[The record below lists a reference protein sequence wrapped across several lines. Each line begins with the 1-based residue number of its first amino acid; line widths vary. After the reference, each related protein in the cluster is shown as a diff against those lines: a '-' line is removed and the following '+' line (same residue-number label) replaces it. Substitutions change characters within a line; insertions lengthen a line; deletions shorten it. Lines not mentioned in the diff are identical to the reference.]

1 MQSAYHFFDC
11 RASFGRR
18 SYRAPGTFYK
28 KEDLL
33 NKMAEDSIEGALV
46 YHSMAKEYDPQV
58 GNQMLCDELAG
69 EPKLLPEWVVLPH
82 YTGEFDPPE
91 RLLKSMKEHGVKAVT
106 MFPSPSCQNYSFAEF
121 TCGAL
126 FRMCEEHRI
135 PFFIDMDQMGGIQ
148 AVDAL
153 CSAHPKLPLVVTKV
167 NYRIDRDLYPL
178 MEKYRNFYI
187 ETSGYK
193 VMDGIAQLCRHFGA
207 QRLLFGTG
215 MPETSGAAA
224 IGLISYAD
232 ISDEEKRMIASGN
245 LKKLLGGVQL

>member
-1 MQSAYHFFDC
+1 MQSAYRFFDC
-11 RASFGRR
+11 RASFGMR
-18 SYRAPGTFYK
+18 SYRAPGSFYK

-33 NKMAEDSIEGALV
+33 KKMADYSIEGALV

-58 GNQMLCDELAG
+58 GNEMLCSELEG
-69 EPKLLPEWVVLPH
+69 ETKLFPVWVVLPH

-91 RLLKSMKEHGVKAVT
+91 RLLKSMREHGVKAVT

-121 TCGAL
+121 TCGGL
-126 FRMCEEHRI
+126 FRMCAEHRI
-135 PFFIDMDQMGGIQ
+135 PLFIDLDQMGGFR

-153 CSAHPKLPLVVTKV
+153 CSAYPDLPLVVTKV
-167 NYRIDRDLYPL
+167 GYRVDRDLYPL

-187 ETSGYK
+187 EISGYK
-193 VMDGIAQLCRHFGA
+193 VMDGIRQLCRRFGA

-224 IGLISYAD
+224 VGLVSYAD
-232 ISDEEKRMIASGN
+232 ISDGEKQLIASKN
-245 LKKLLGGVQL
+245 LLKLLGGVRL